1 MSASFQTEFRAMAY
15 ADDVVNG
22 SAVGSVSFSQGMLH
36 FRSEKASRSV
46 SLSETQLR
54 LDGDGG
60 KQPFFSHPAL
70 PGWQILLL
78 ETGALHSPELL
89 AHPHLA
95 AVAQRGAK
103 LQKKLAPGLKFLLWL
118 PVILLVLLA
127 GSFMALKPLANA
139 AAKKVPVSVEVDF
152 GNLIWKSMRSQEI
165 PLKDLEPEQQAKVE
179 KAWERLLPHIKTSGY
194 PFQLHVL
201 RDATPNAFA
210 IPGGHMAL
218 HTGLLEMAKT
228 PEQVAGVIAHE
239 ISHVT
244 QRHSLRNMMQSAG
257 LSMVFG
263 VLLGSPDL
271 ASLAGMAE
279 ELQALS
285 YSRDMEREA
294 DDVGWNYLL
303 KAEINPRGMVEFF
316 ELLAKEEGVSGNM
329 PALLST
335 HPATAERIANLQ
347 ERLQNLSS
355 DFKAKPL

>member
-1 MSASFQTEFRAMAY
+1 
-15 ADDVVNG
+15 
-22 SAVGSVSFSQGMLH
+22 
-36 FRSEKASRSV
+36 
-46 SLSETQLR
+46 
-54 LDGDGG
+54 
-60 KQPFFSHPAL
+60 
-70 PGWQILLL
+70 
-78 ETGALHSPELL
+78 
-89 AHPHLA
+89 
-95 AVAQRGAK
+95 
-103 LQKKLAPGLKFLLWL
+103 
-118 PVILLVLLA
+118 
-127 GSFMALKPLANA
+127 
-139 AAKKVPVSVEVDF
+139 
-152 GNLIWKSMRSQEI
+152 
-165 PLKDLEPEQQAKVE
+165 
-179 KAWERLLPHIKTSGY
+179 
-194 PFQLHVL
+194 LHVL